1 MKISKIILENFKAF
15 SGLHEF
21 DTNKPVVCLVGENNT
36 GKTTVFKAIDFLK
49 SGVLRDK
56 TVDDYKNAYNKD
68 KHVAVTIE
76 IEGNLKQSIE
86 NFSETKYLP
95 YVVNDDETQRIT
107 LKRTSEEYSVQQG
120 NKSVDINVK
129 KITVY
134 NSVTEQ
140 FENPTGFDKAIN
152 TLFEVISI
160 WSDMDASELT
170 DFGSTKT
177 LGKLLKDVCNNFE
190 TSNNWNSF
198 LDAHN
203 VAFTTGED
211 SLLKQS
217 QNLVNDIQKSLGE
230 FYGEATVSFDFKP
243 PEPSSFVKL
252 GDIIVNDGIETNI
265 SEKGSGMQR
274 AFALAVMKV
283 YADFLVKHPSNV
295 ELKKPL
301 FFFID
306 EPEISLHPKAQM
318 TLIKSIITISEHQQV
333 FLTTHSPFL
342 LKHFANNDICT
353 YMTKRNAHSVKA
365 THIESMRT
373 FSFSP
378 TLAEINYFTYE
389 ICSTDFHNELYGY
402 ISAIASK
409 YNSKDFDNWVNSE
422 HHVSK
427 DKSWIKDCGN
437 GNTNQNNLTLM
448 SYIRHSI
455 HHPENTHNPAYT
467 EEEIE
472 LSTKKMVSIIN
483 TVAFQTLLN
492 TYNSRAIA

>member
-15 SGLHEF
+15 AGRHEL
-21 DTNKPVVCLVGENNT
+21 DTNKPVVFLVGENNT
-36 GKTTVFKAIDFLK
+36 GKTTVFKAIDFLR
-49 SGVLRDK
+49 SGAPRDK
-56 TVDDYKNAYNKD
+56 TIDDYKNANHKD
-68 KHVAVTIE
+68 KHVSVTIE
-76 IEGNLKQSIE
+76 IEGNLEQSIE
-86 NFSETKYLP
+86 NFSEVKYLP
-95 YVVNDDETQRIT
+95 YVVTDDGTQRIT

-120 NKSVDINVK
+120 KKSVDINIR

-134 NSVTEQ
+134 NSVTDQ

-152 TLFEVISI
+152 TLFEVVSI

-190 TSNNWNSF
+190 TSSNWNNF

-217 QNLVNDIQKSLGE
+217 QHLVNDIQKSLGE

-283 YADFLVKHPSNV
+283 YADFLVKHPSNAD
-295 ELKKPL
+295 LKKPL

-306 EPEISLHPKAQM
+306 EPEISLHPRAQM

-342 LKHFANNDICT
+342 LKHFASNDICT
-353 YMTKRNAHSVKA
+353 YMTKKNNQSAQANLV
-365 THIESMRT
+365 ESMQT

-402 ISAIASK
+402 ISDIT
-409 YNSKDFDNWVNSE
+409 NSNMAKKFDQWVERE
-422 HHVSK
+422 HSIIQDMV
-427 DKSWIKDCGN
+427 WIKDNGN
-437 GNTNQNNLTLM
+437 GRTNPINLTLM

-455 HHPENTHNPAYT
+455 HHPENTYNRAYT
-467 EEEIE
+467 EEEIQT
-472 LSTKKMVSIIN
+472 STQKMVSIIN
-483 TVAFQTLLN
+483 SNTFQTLLSV
-492 TYNSRAIA
+492 YRSSAIV

>member
-1 MKISKIILENFKAF
+1 MKISKIVLENFKAF
-15 SGLHEF
+15 AARHEF

-36 GKTTVFKAIDFLK
+36 GKTTVFKAIDFLR
-49 SGVLRDK
+49 SGVPRDK
-56 TVDDYKNAYNKD
+56 TIDDYKNANNKD
-68 KHVAVTIE
+68 NHVSVTIE

-95 YVVNDDETQRIT
+95 YVVNNDGTQRIT

-152 TLFEVISI
+152 TLFEVVSI
-160 WSDMDASELT
+160 WSDMDTSELT

-190 TSNNWNSF
+190 TSNNWNNF

-211 SLLKQS
+211 SLLKKS

-243 PEPSSFVKL
+243 PEPSSFIKL

-265 SEKGSGMQR
+265 AEKGSGMQR

-306 EPEISLHPKAQM
+306 EPEISLHPRAQM
-318 TLIKSIITISEHQQV
+318 TLIKSIVTISEHQQV

-342 LKHFANNDICT
+342 LKHFASNDICT
-353 YMTKRNAHSVKA
+353 YMTKKDAHSA
-365 THIESMRT
+365 QAISIESMRT

-409 YNSKDFDNWVNSE
+409 HNSKDFDNWIDRQYSI
-422 HHVSK
+422 SK
-427 DKSWIKDCGN
+427 DKSWVKDFGN
-437 GNTNQNNLTLM
+437 GNTNQTSLTLM

-455 HHPENTHNPAYT
+455 HHPENKLNLAYT
-467 EEEIE
+467 EEEIQ
-472 LSTKKMVSIIN
+472 LSTREMVNIIN
-483 TVAFQTLLN
+483 SNTFQMLLTAN
-492 TYNSRAIA
+492 HSSSTI